1 MFQIKVKLVF
11 QKLPFMNLECKLVAV
26 QPRGD
31 YHLPEKSGWD
41 NRMHSVKKL
50 PFYVTNWIER
60 ILLFT
65 QYQLKSPLV
74 EFPSTFL

>member
-31 YHLPEKSGWD
+31 CHLPEKSGW
-41 NRMHSVKKL
+41 
-50 PFYVTNWIER
+50 VTEC
-60 ILLFT
+60 T
-65 QYQLKSPLV
+65 V
-74 EFPSTFL
+74 